1 MLLSVAVGRFF
12 ASCCLSLLAADCA
25 RPFGCWV
32 LLSAA
37 VRRGARGSH
46 RRLLPNL
53 NCLVFGRRGPVWSE
67 FGWVQSCLLR
77 MSAVWF
83 GLVWFGRVCSV
94 LVLLGQGSVG
104 YGLVRFMI
112 DFVSLCLVGF
122 ARVRSILVGF
132 TWSNLGRVG

>member
-1 MLLSVAVGRFF
+1 MRTWFGS
-12 ASCCLSLLAADCA
+12 A
-25 RPFGCWV
+25 RPAG
-32 LLSAA
+32 
-37 VRRGARGSH
+37 GGGGG
-46 RRLLPNL
+46 LLPPPL
-53 NCLVFGRRGPVWSE
+53 ILIAPTC
-67 FGWVQSCLLR
+67 
-77 MSAVWF
+77 WF
-83 GLVWFGRVCSV
+83 GLVWFGWVCSV